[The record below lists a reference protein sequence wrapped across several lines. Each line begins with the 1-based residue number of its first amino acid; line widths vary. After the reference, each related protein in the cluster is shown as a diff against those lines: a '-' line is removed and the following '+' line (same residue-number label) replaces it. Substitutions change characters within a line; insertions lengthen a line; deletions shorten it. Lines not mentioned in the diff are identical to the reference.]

1 MVGVGYPGTGI
12 KVAVHGRVKPMYLRR
27 QKQDNGA
34 QSSGPLCRPLL
45 ITVLHG
51 QTDIFIGKIEN
62 TDAMYYTKKGFHS
75 ITKALLGGNKS
86 WWPPALGR

>member
-1 MVGVGYPGTGI
+1 MFGYPSTGV
-12 KVAVHGRVKPMYLRR
+12 KVAVNCHVKPMYVRR

-34 QSSGPLCRPLL
+34 QPSGPLCCPLL
-45 ITVLHG
+45 ITVLCG
-51 QTDIFIGKIEN
+51 QADIFIGKIEN

-75 ITKALLGGNKS
+75 ITKVLLGGNTS

>member
-1 MVGVGYPGTGI
+1 MVGVSIPGNWSQG
-12 KVAVHGRVKPMYLRR
+12 GGELSCED
-27 QKQDNGA
+27 KQDNGA

-45 ITVLHG
+45 ISALRG
-51 QTDIFIGKIEN
+51 QDDIFIGKIEN

-75 ITKALLGGNKS
+75 ITKALLGGNRS